1 MFVSMSM
8 STSKSRD
15 RMDQNG
21 QAGFDGRRTLQ
32 ALERAGHPFLAAATG
47 HGRRAISAGRRGA
60 LGLWRTLAVAG
71 GRWMT

>member
-1 MFVSMSM
+1 MSM

-47 HGRRAISAGRRGA
+47 HGRRAISAGRRTPRSPG
-60 LGLWRTLAVAG
+60 AVAG
-71 GRWMT
+71 GRWIT